1 MTFKN
6 ISLIAVVIG
15 SVLFT
20 QCKKD
25 KTEDPA
31 PTPTTPNN
39 PVAPATIAQVFAQ
52 NGVQDA
58 TTQADMSISQTATLS
73 GVNMTMPVNAFVNA
87 VTGIPVTGNV
97 DVSIKGIFTKK
108 DIILTGAPANS
119 AGKLIAT
126 KGCIKINASQ
136 NSQTLRVNPNTN
148 LYINVPEPGTPVSN
162 LKKFYA
168 QQISVTDTN
177 KVWRASADTNALV
190 AVFDTTNQKYYYQA
204 RLDSVA
210 WLNTG
215 YEWDTTAAKTTV
227 AISLDSAY
235 NSNNSTVYISLNG
248 KMVVGAL
255 YPQGGGSYTINNIP
269 TGQNVYFVVI
279 AVKNGTYYSAF
290 SAATITP
297 NYFNTLTPQATTLSA
312 IQSQLLLLP

>member
-6 ISLIAVVIG
+6 ISLIAVLIG

-25 KTEDPA
+25 ENEDPT

-52 NGVQDA
+52 NGVQAA
-58 TTQADMSISQTATLS
+58 TTQANMSISQTATLS
-73 GVNMTMPVNAFVNA
+73 GVKITIPNNAFITDGGA
-87 VTGIPVTGNV
+87 PVTGIV
-97 DVSIKGIFTKK
+97 DISIKGIFTKK
-108 DIILTGAPANS
+108 DIILTGAPANA

-126 KGCIKINASQ
+126 KGCVKVNASQ
-136 NSQTLRVNPNTN
+136 NSQTLRVAPGSNITV
-148 LYINVPEPGTPVSN
+148 NVPEPGTPVSN

-190 AVFDTTNQKYYYQA
+190 ALFDTTTQKYYYQA

-215 YEWDTTAAKTTV
+215 YEWDTTATKTTV
-227 AISLDSAY
+227 EIILDTTY

-255 YPQGGGSYTINNIP
+255 YPQGGGSYKINNIP
-269 TGQNVYFVVI
+269 IGQNVYFVVI
-279 AVKNGTYYSAF
+279 AVKNGAYYSAF

-297 NYFNTLTPQATTLSA
+297 NYSNTLAPQATTLSA